1 MVVVAIC
8 LGVAYLTVTVGFGL
22 IGTLVGG
29 VGNAFGDSLARL
41 TSQAPA
47 TVPPSGVTL
56 DTPVIDA
63 PLNGGYTTDVSIPI
77 QGTVPAG
84 VVGKS
89 GYKVNVYLLLDNGS
103 RRKVASVEVGGTTR
117 FLTTPVT
124 LTEGAN
130 KLVATLAWSSGEGQ
144 PSPVVTYTLDTKPPK
159 VTISSPKHGANVN
172 SSTVDVSGS
181 TDAGATV
188 AIRNE
193 QAPGGSLKSI
203 TVGDDGRY
211 TLTVNVVAGSN
222 TIDITSTDQAG
233 NTATTSVTITRSYGQ
248 LAAHLA
254 VSPPKFRTSSHPTLK
269 LTTHASSF
277 GGAPLAGATVTFTVA
292 IQGLAPMVSPE
303 LTTDSTGTATW
314 QVAVTG
320 ATSGTGQ
327 ASVLVTSSTGD
338 VVTATA
344 AIVTY

>member
-1 MVVVAIC
+1 MVVVAVC
-8 LGVAYLTVTVGFGL
+8 LVVAMLTVTVGFGL
-22 IGTLVGG
+22 IGALAGG
-29 VGNAFGDSLARL
+29 IGDAFGNSLARL

-47 TVPPSGVTL
+47 TVPPSGLSL
-56 DTPVIDA
+56 DTPVIDT
-63 PLNGGYTTDVSIPI
+63 PLNGGYTTDSSIPI
-77 QGTVPAG
+77 QGNVPAS

-89 GYKVNVYLLLDNGS
+89 GYKVNVYLLADNGS
-103 RRKVASVEVGGTTR
+103 QRKVASVEVGGTTR
-117 FLTTPVT
+117 FITTPVT

-144 PSPVVTYTLDTKPPK
+144 PSPVVTYILDTKPPK
-159 VTISSPKHGANVN
+159 ITISSPKHEAKVN

-193 QAPGGSLKSI
+193 AAPGGSLNSV
-203 TVGDDGRY
+203 TVGADGKY

-222 TIDITSTDQAG
+222 TIDVTSTDQAG
-233 NTATTSVTITRSYGQ
+233 NSATTSVTVTRSYGQ

-254 VSPPKFRTSSHPTLK
+254 ISPSKFHTHTTLK

-277 GGAPLAGATVTFTVA
+277 GGAPLSGASVTFTVA

-303 LTTDSTGTATW
+303 LTTDSSGTATW

-320 ATSGTGQ
+320 ATAGTGQ